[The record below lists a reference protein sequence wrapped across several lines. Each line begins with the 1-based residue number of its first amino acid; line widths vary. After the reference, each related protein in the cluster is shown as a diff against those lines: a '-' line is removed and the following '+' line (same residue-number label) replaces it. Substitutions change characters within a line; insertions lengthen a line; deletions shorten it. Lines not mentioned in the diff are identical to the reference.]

1 MCVCCPPCQ
10 GLGEV
15 IRVTSAEALKPSVVH
30 ITGPLIRNEAFNKNN
45 LKKVVKYVSFFK
57 PDKIKLIYKKIFHDK
72 TS

>member
-30 ITGPLIRNEAFNKNN
+30 ITGPLIRNEAFNKIFFEKSSKIC
-45 LKKVVKYVSFFK
+45 LIFK

-72 TS
+72 TT